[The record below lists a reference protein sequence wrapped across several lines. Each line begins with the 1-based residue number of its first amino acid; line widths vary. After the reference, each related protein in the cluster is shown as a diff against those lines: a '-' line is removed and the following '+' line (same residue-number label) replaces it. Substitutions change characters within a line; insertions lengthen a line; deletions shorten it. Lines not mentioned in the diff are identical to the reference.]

1 MHEGMQLQTQAIP
14 GPTPVLSAASIVN
27 PTKHH
32 MTNRYGWNMLKHG
45 HIWVAW
51 IWFRRIIYL
60 LLPHLHT
67 EQEPMSTVG
76 CSGFYTGHI
85 QLPAGV
91 FLDVKV
97 MLVMVFSNSN
107 VFVGGCRRLARL
119 ALNLNSVP
127 YSPYSVRS
135 VWSLSIA
142 VALRPIR
149 RRPLYTVHYCT
160 ILYLLRPMAQ
170 TVLFTNYSHHP
181 PDVFASAIRLRIM
194 YLRLPWLSMV
204 FLQAHL
210 LFIGHSISVKGGRQ
224 DELTCA
230 PLSNQEL
237 YSSVKVSIGDPAQT
251 FDLVADTGSDS
262 CIVKDCTCNQCPAE
276 WGGCFNGRKSS
287 KSFKLPMFL
296 VSGHEMRIELTKQKQ
311 PQLFQL
317 LAGKSK
323 QSKQPQYCS
332 GKAWQR
338 NAKLHFSTGP
348 QVRNMREL
356 LMWSHV

>member
-1 MHEGMQLQTQAIP
+1 
-14 GPTPVLSAASIVN
+14 
-27 PTKHH
+27 
-32 MTNRYGWNMLKHG
+32 
-45 HIWVAW
+45 
-51 IWFRRIIYL
+51 
-60 LLPHLHT
+60 
-67 EQEPMSTVG
+67 
-76 CSGFYTGHI
+76 
-85 QLPAGV
+85 
-91 FLDVKV
+91 
-97 MLVMVFSNSN
+97 MVFSNSN

-356 LMWSHV
+356 LM